1 MTVSAIVLAAGKGT
15 RMKSD
20 LPKPL
25 HLVRGRSLLA
35 WVVHALQGVELENI
49 AVVVGHG
56 RDLVVS
62 SLDAGF
68 DRQFLYADQLS
79 QRGTGDAAAVGLAEL
94 DLFDNS
100 FSENDHVLI
109 MPGDTPLL
117 TGATVAALVEHHVA
131 SGAAATVVTAILE
144 DPAGYGRI
152 LRAGNGEVAAIVEH
166 RDASADQRSIGE
178 VNGGM
183 YCFRRSLLAPALR
196 LISSNNAQGEMY
208 LTDAIGVLAEAGH
221 PIHAF
226 IADPVEISGVND
238 RSQLGFAGEHLGS
251 RIADAHMRNGVTIE
265 QPSSTVIEASV
276 VIAPDTMVHAATV
289 LQGDTT
295 IGAGAIIGPNTHL
308 VDAVIEAG
316 AQVRSSVVSGVVVAA
331 GTIVGPFEH
340 RTTNDDTT

>member
-1 MTVSAIVLAAGKGT
+1 
-15 RMKSD
+15 
-20 LPKPL
+20 
-25 HLVRGRSLLA
+25 
-35 WVVHALQGVELENI
+35 
-49 AVVVGHG
+49 
-56 RDLVVS
+56 
-62 SLDAGF
+62 
-68 DRQFLYADQLS
+68 
-79 QRGTGDAAAVGLAEL
+79 
-94 DLFDNS
+94 
-100 FSENDHVLI
+100 

-117 TGATVAALVEHHVA
+117 TGATVAALVENHVA

-152 LRAGNGEVAAIVEH
+152 LRAGNGEVAGIVEH
-166 RDASADQRSIGE
+166 RDASTDQRSIGE
-178 VNGGM
+178 INGGM

-226 IADPVEISGVND
+226 IADSVEISGVND

-340 RTTNDDTT
+340 RTTNDDTN

>member
-35 WVVHALQGVELENI
+35 WVVHALEGVELENI

-68 DRQFLYADQLS
+68 DRQFLYAEQLS
-79 QRGTGDAAAVGLAEL
+79 QRGTGDAAAVGLGEL

-109 MPGDTPLL
+109 VPGDTPLL
-117 TGATVAALVEHHVA
+117 TGDTVAALVENHVA

-144 DPAGYGRI
+144 DPDGYGRI
-152 LRAGNGEVAAIVEH
+152 LRSDNGGVAAIVEH

-178 VNGGM
+178 INGGM

-196 LISSNNAQGEMY
+196 
-208 LTDAIGVLAEAGH
+208 
-221 PIHAF
+221 
-226 IADPVEISGVND
+226 
-238 RSQLGFAGEHLGS
+238 
-251 RIADAHMRNGVTIE
+251 RIW
-265 QPSSTVIEASV
+265 
-276 VIAPDTMVHAATV
+276 
-289 LQGDTT
+289 
-295 IGAGAIIGPNTHL
+295 
-308 VDAVIEAG
+308 
-316 AQVRSSVVSGVVVAA
+316 
-331 GTIVGPFEH
+331 
-340 RTTNDDTT
+340 